1 MKRSSNL
8 RRHAVL
14 LPICVLM
21 LLPMYILFVNAF
33 KTEADIRAST
43 LSLPLDR
50 LTLSNLVN
58 AVQGVGGFQVFTAYR
73 TSLIITVSTVVGT
86 IVVSSMI
93 SYVLARRTGRYFQAI
108 YLVLIAGLL
117 IPPQVILLP
126 VVQILSYV
134 NLMFTLPGLVLFNM
148 AGALP
153 LGVFIY
159 TSFIRKVPQELDEA
173 AMVDG
178 AGPFRIFTRIIVPLV
193 LPVTVTVSIFIAI
206 FAWNDFVGPLVI
218 LGPTG
223 TQTVT
228 TGVFRSIGQYS
239 VDFERVYSSLWLASA
254 PMLLLYVFV
263 QRWFVSGLTEGG
275 VKG

>member
-1 MKRSSNL
+1 MKRPLNL

-14 LPICVLM
+14 LPICLLM
-21 LLPMYILFVNAF
+21 LAPIYILFVNAF
-33 KTEADIRAST
+33 KTEEDIRASAF
-43 LSLPLDR
+43 SLPFDR
-50 LTLSNLVN
+50 LTVSNIIE
-58 AVQGVGGFQVFTAYR
+58 AVQGVGGFEVLTAYR
-73 TSLIITVSTVVGT
+73 TSFIITVSTVVGT

-93 SYVLARRTGRYFQAI
+93 SYVLARRTGRYFQVV
-108 YLVLIAGLL
+108 YLLIVAGLL

-126 VVQILSYV
+126 VVQILSAL
-134 NLMFTLPGLVLFNM
+134 NLMFTLPGLVLFNI

-159 TSFIRKVPQELDEA
+159 TSFIRKVPLELDEA

-178 AGPFRIFTRIIVPLV
+178 AGPFRIFTRVIVPLV
-193 LPVTVTVSIFIAI
+193 LPVTLTVSIFIAI

-228 TGVFRSIGQYS
+228 TGVFQAIGQYS

-254 PMLLLYVFV
+254 PMLMLYVVV

>member
-1 MKRSSNL
+1 MKRSLNL

-14 LPICVLM
+14 LPICLLM
-21 LLPMYILFVNAF
+21 LAPIYILFVNAF
-33 KTEADIRAST
+33 KTEADIRASAF
-43 LSLPLDR
+43 SLPLGR
-50 LTLSNLVN
+50 LTVSNIVN
-58 AVQGVGGFQVFTAYR
+58 AVQGVGGFEVFTAYR
-73 TSLIITVSTVVGT
+73 TSFIITIFTVLGT
-86 IVVSSMI
+86 VVVSSMI
-93 SYVLARRTGRYFQAI
+93 SYVLARRTGRYFHAV
-108 YLVLIAGLL
+108 YLVIVAGLL

-126 VVQILSYV
+126 VVQILSAL
-134 NLMFTLPGLVLFNM
+134 NLMFTLPGLVLFNI

-159 TSFIRKVPQELDEA
+159 TSFIRKVPLELDEA

-178 AGPFRIFTRIIVPLV
+178 AGPFRIFAQVIVPLV
-193 LPVTVTVSIFIAI
+193 LPVTITVSIFISI
-206 FAWNDFVGPLVI
+206 FAWNDFVGPLII

-228 TGVFRSIGQYS
+228 TGVFQSIGQYS

-254 PMLLLYVFV
+254 PMLMLYVVV